1 MPERWYWL
9 SHAPVKVTYE
19 DEQQLRGLTAILGE
33 LRQEPAAAP
42 SFVCAFERDQ
52 GYQPP
57 PEAVLMHEGP
67 LAQGID
73 VPTRMYVAPDREW
86 LFAEPHGSV
95 AIDWKTNRA
104 VIRLIDG
111 GQSLVQSSLGL
122 YALEA
127 AIAPSDQLILH
138 GAGLKLPSRDAAV
151 LIFAPS
157 GYGKTTAS
165 LAVALEGFAL
175 LTDDVVVL
183 KSLNGH
189 LSTWGLPRSMK
200 VHWRTLE
207 LLPALGP
214 VLGDKWDSNGEQE
227 LTRENFARIGPVAP
241 PVDYAIEAV
250 LLVGERTDGPHKI
263 VPMPKTEALILL
275 ANDNLGR
282 SKIGVPPRHVRKME
296 ALAKLLNQVPAAQL
310 HVGRPLGSLAE
321 AIGDYLTA
329 PARV

>member
-1 MPERWYWL
+1 MPERCYWL

-19 DEQQLRGLTAILGE
+19 DEQQLRGLKAILGE
-33 LRQEPAAAP
+33 LRQEPAADP

-73 VPTRMYVAPDREW
+73 VPTRMFVAADREW

-95 AIDWKTNRA
+95 AIDWKTNCA

-111 GQSLVQSSLGL
+111 GRSIVQSSLGL

-127 AIAPSDQLILH
+127 ALAPTDQLILH

-165 LAVALEGFAL
+165 LALALAGYAL
-175 LTDDVVVL
+175 LTDDVLVL
-183 KSLNGH
+183 KSENGR

-207 LLPALGP
+207 LLPALAP
-214 VLGDKWDSNGEQE
+214 LLGDKWDSNGEQQ
-227 LTRENFARIGPVAP
+227 LTREKFARIGLVAP
-241 PVDYAIEAV
+241 PVDYAIEAI
-250 LLVGERTDGPHKI
+250 LLVGQRTEGPHKI

-282 SKIGVPPRHVRKME
+282 SKMGVPPRHVRKME

-310 HVGRPLGSLAE
+310 HVGRPLGNLAE